1 MDCGICFCR
10 SSHARP
16 IHSPTLCWSN
26 GGSFTGAVCTAP
38 VTLLASNKK
47 EGWEGGTTGGPIVV
61 QMQRRSVTCR
71 HPYHLCCRHHVT
83 FAKCSEYHSV
93 KAQTGPTLPA
103 QSGSGC
109 GLVVGEL
116 RLYAVHVRGKP
127 SCALYRGGVPLSRP
141 TSAWTLFS
149 SRCWIHGLA
158 RAFRP
163 VFGGCEITNSILEKE
178 EWFAIREVARLE

>member
-1 MDCGICFCR
+1 M
-10 SSHARP
+10 
-16 IHSPTLCWSN
+16 HSPTLCWSKRQRFHWC
-26 GGSFTGAVCTAP
+26 SLHRSSY
-38 VTLLASNKK
+38 TLSLKQ
-47 EGWEGGTTGGPIVV
+47 ERGLGGWERQGGPIVV

-83 FAKCSEYHSV
+83 FAKCSEYHSI

-116 RLYAVHVRGKP
+116 RLYAVYVRAKP

-163 VFGGCEITNSILEKE
+163 VFGRCEITNCFLEKNE
-178 EWFAIREVARLE
+178 RLPDLRKAWSP